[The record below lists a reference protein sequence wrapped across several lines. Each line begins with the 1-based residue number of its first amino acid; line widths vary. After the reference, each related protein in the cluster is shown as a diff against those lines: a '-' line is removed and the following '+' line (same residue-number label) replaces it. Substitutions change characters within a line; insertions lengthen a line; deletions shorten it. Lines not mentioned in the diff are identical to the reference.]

1 MAPLRM
7 PRMMASPQANTMKP
21 VHFLLPLSWI
31 CLLPV
36 QAQTAPDA
44 GSPVARPLNLSL
56 PRDLTRSPAVT
67 FGADAPGDPVANNL
81 QAAQVAG
88 GPGRMPYGSGYEAR
102 RRGTASPEDGA
113 AMRGAAPG
121 SHSGGLRGGR
131 GGGGRGGMG
140 RGR

>member
-1 MAPLRM
+1 
-7 PRMMASPQANTMKP
+7 MKP
-21 VHFLLPLSWI
+21 VHFLLPLSLM

-36 QAQTAPDA
+36 QAQTTPDA
-44 GSPVARPLNLSL
+44 GGPVARPLNLSL
-56 PRDLTRSPAVT
+56 PRDLTRSPTVT
-67 FGADAPGDPVANNL
+67 FGADASRDPVANNL
-81 QAAQVAG
+81 QAAQIAG

-102 RRGTASPEDGA
+102 RRGTPNPEDGT

-121 SHSGGLRGGR
+121 SHSGSRPGGS